1 VMPLVAAHVVG
12 AVLAPTLVR
21 LLGTRAFLV
30 LASVPLVSFGWVAA
44 QGRAVADG
52 GVLTE
57 VVSWVPALDMELA
70 LAMGTLQWALALVV
84 TGVGALVLAY
94 CTWYFEDDEPGLPTF
109 AGSFLAFA
117 GTMLGLV
124 LAADLLL
131 LYVFWE
137 LTTIFSFLLIG
148 HDPTKRA
155 SRAAGMQA
163 IIITTFGG
171 LAMLVGVLLLGAQT
185 GTFRISDV
193 LADPPSGAMTVTA
206 VALLL
211 AGAATKSALVP
222 FHFWL
227 PGAMAAPTPVS
238 AYLHAAAMVKAGVYL
253 VALLAPAFAGVAGWR
268 ETLLVLGV
276 LTMVTGGWQA
286 LRQTDIKLLLA
297 HGTVSQLGFLLVV
310 AGVGT
315 RSAAFAALAML
326 VAHALFKAALFL
338 SVGIVDHSTG
348 TRDLRKLSGVG
359 RSMPVVALAAGLAAA
374 SMAGVPPFLGFVA
387 KESILVALVDV
398 AQKGDGTGLAGAT
411 GWLLVAGVTLGSV
424 LTVAYAA
431 RFLWG
436 AFATKPGVDPTP
448 VHRPAAG
455 LVVPPAF
462 LAALSLAL
470 GFAGSAATRAVLPY
484 AEQLPDGAHEPVLEL
499 WHGFGPPLVL
509 SAVTLILG
517 VLLFLGRRR
526 VNRFQRA
533 AAVPV
538 SAETGYHWSMR
549 LLDRAAVEVTG
560 KTQRGSVAI
569 YLFVILLV
577 VVLVPG
583 SALVAARGEP
593 MEFVRWDTPAQAVVG
608 VVIVVAAWLT
618 TRARRRLKAVILASV
633 TGYGTAVLF
642 LLHGAPDLA
651 LTQVLV
657 ETVTIVV
664 FVLVLRRLPDY
675 FTDRPL
681 QRNRYWRI
689 ALGVAVAAAVAG
701 FMLLSTNARTADP
714 VSANFAKE
722 SVEFGGGNNIV
733 NVTLVD
739 IRAWDTMGELAVL
752 VAAATGVASL
762 IFIDTRGSSIR
773 RVFDIP
779 YPDTVRKQPTTRGR
793 RVWLPGG
800 RTLAPEKRSIMFEVV
815 TRLLFHTIV
824 LFSMFLLFSGHNNP
838 GGGFAA
844 GLITGLALLV
854 RYLAGGRYELDE
866 AAPIDAGVLVGSGL
880 FVATGS
886 GLVPLAFGGTVLQS
900 AVVDLHVPLLGDVH
914 VVTSLFFDV
923 GVYLVVVGLMLDLL
937 RSLGSGIDR
946 HILREQRDAPERV
959 GGGV

>member
-1 VMPLVAAHVVG
+1 MTWLVAAHLV
-12 AVLAPTLVR
+12 AALLAPTLVR

-30 LASVPLVSFGWVAA
+30 LAAVPLVSFGWVAA
-44 QGRAVADG
+44 QTSSVGDG
-52 GVLTE
+52 EVLTE
-57 VVSWVPALDMELA
+57 TFSWVPSLGMEVA
-70 LAMGTLQWALALVV
+70 FAMGTLQWTLALVV
-84 TGVGALVLAY
+84 TGVGALVLGY
-94 CTWYFEDDEPGLPTF
+94 CTWYFDADEPGLGTF
-109 AGSFLAFA
+109 AGSFIAFA

-137 LTTIFSFLLIG
+137 LTTILSFLLIG
-148 HDPTKRA
+148 HDPAKRA
-155 SRAAGMQA
+155 SRAAGMKA
-163 IIITTFGG
+163 LLVTTLGG
-171 LAMLVGVLLLGAQT
+171 LAMLVGVLMLGAQA
-185 GTFRISDV
+185 GTYRILELLD
-193 LADPPSGAMTVTA
+193 DPPSGAMTVTA
-206 VALLL
+206 VLLLL

-253 VALLAPAFAGVAGWR
+253 VALLVPAFAGVAGWR

-276 LTMVTGGWQA
+276 VTMVVGGWQA

-297 HGTVSQLGFLLVV
+297 YGTVSQLGFLLVV

-315 RSAAFAALAML
+315 RSAALAALGML

-338 SVGIVDHSTG
+338 TVGIVDHSTG
-348 TRDLRKLSGVG
+348 TRDLRELSGVG
-359 RSMPVVALAAGLAAA
+359 RAMPLVAASAALAAA
-374 SMAGVPPFLGFVA
+374 SMAGVPPFFGFVA
-387 KESILVALVDV
+387 KESVLTALVDV
-398 AQKGDGTGLAGAT
+398 AEAGEGTGLGAPA
-411 GWLLVAGVTLGSV
+411 GWLLVAGVVLGSV

-436 AFATKPGVDPTP
+436 AFATKPGVVPTR

-455 LVVPPAF
+455 LVAPPAV

-470 GFAGSAATRAVLPY
+470 GFAGAAATDVVLPY
-484 AEQLPDGAHEPVLEL
+484 AEQLPAGVHEPELAL
-499 WHGFGPPLVL
+499 WHGFGTPLLL
-509 SAVTLILG
+509 SAVTLTVGL
-517 VLLFLGRRR
+517 LLFVGRKALG
-526 VNRFQRA
+526 RFQRA
-533 AAVPV
+533 ATLPV
-538 SAETGYHWSMR
+538 SAERGYEWSMR
-549 LLDRAAVEVTG
+549 ALDRAAVEVTG

-569 YLFVILLV
+569 YLAVILLV

-583 SALVAARGEP
+583 GALVAARAEP
-593 MEFVRWDTPAQAVVG
+593 LGVVWWDTPAQAVVG
-608 VVIVVAAWLT
+608 ALVVLGALLT
-618 TRARRRLKAVILASV
+618 TRARRRLKAVVLAST

-657 ETVTIVV
+657 ETVTIVI
-664 FVLVLRRLPDY
+664 FVLVMRRLPEY

-681 QRNRYWRI
+681 QRSRYWRM
-689 ALGVAVAAAVAG
+689 ALGVAVAGAVAG
-701 FMLLSTNARTADP
+701 FMLLSTGARTADP
-714 VSANFAKE
+714 VSSEFAE
-722 SVEFGGGNNIV
+722 EAVAFGGGRNIV

-762 IFIDTRGSSIR
+762 IFLDTRGTSIR

-779 YPDTVRKQPTTRGR
+779 YPASVRKQPTTRGR

-824 LFSMFLLFSGHNNP
+824 LFSLFLLFSGHNNP

-844 GLITGLALLV
+844 GLVTGLALLV

-880 FVATGS
+880 FIATGS

-900 AVVDLHVPLLGDVH
+900 AVLDLHVPVLGDVH
-914 VVTSLFFDV
+914 LVTSVFFDV
-923 GVYLVVVGLMLDLL
+923 GVYLVVVGLLLDLL

-946 HILREQRDAPERV
+946 HILREERTAVERV
-959 GGGV
+959 GGGA

>member
-1 VMPLVAAHVVG
+1 VMPLVVAHVVG
-12 AVLAPTLVR
+12 ALVAPALVR

-30 LASVPLVSFGWVAA
+30 LALVPLASFGWIAA
-44 QGRAVADG
+44 QGGAVADG
-52 GVLTE
+52 QVLTE
-57 VVSWVPALDMELA
+57 TVTWVPSLRMELA
-70 LAMGTLQWALALVV
+70 LAMGTLQWVLALVV
-84 TGVGALVLAY
+84 TGVGALVLGY
-94 CTWYFEDDEPGLPTF
+94 CTWYFDQHEPGLHNF
-109 AGSFLAFA
+109 AASFTAFA
-117 GTMLGLV
+117 GAMLGLV

-148 HDPTKRA
+148 HDPAKRA
-155 SRAAGMQA
+155 SRAAGMKA
-163 IIITTFGG
+163 LIITTLGG
-171 LAMLVGVLLLGAQT
+171 LAMLVGVLLVGAQT
-185 GTFRISDV
+185 GSFRVLDV

-206 VALLL
+206 VLLLL

-253 VALLAPAFAGVAGWR
+253 VLLLAPAFAGIAGWR

-276 LTMVTGGWQA
+276 VTMVVGGWQA
-286 LRQTDIKLLLA
+286 LRQDDIKLLLA
-297 HGTVSQLGFLLVV
+297 YGTVSQLGFLLVV

-315 RSAAFAALAML
+315 RSAAFAGLALL
-326 VAHALFKAALFL
+326 GAHALFKAALFL
-338 SVGIVDHSTG
+338 TVGIVDHSTG
-348 TRDLRKLSGVG
+348 TRDLRELSGVG
-359 RSMPVVALAAGLAAA
+359 RSMPVVAGAAALAAA
-374 SMAGVPPFLGFVA
+374 SMAGVPPFFGFVA
-387 KESILVALVDV
+387 KESVLVALVDV
-398 AQKGDGTGLAGAT
+398 AEEGDGTGMAGVV
-411 GWLLVAGVTLGSV
+411 GWLVVAGVTLGSA

-436 AFATKPGVDPTP
+436 AFAAKPGLEPTP

-455 LVVPPAF
+455 LVAPPAI
-462 LAALSLAL
+462 LAGLSLVL
-470 GFAGSAATRAVLPY
+470 GFAGAAATEGLLPY
-484 AEQLPDGAHEPVLEL
+484 AEQLPAGAHEPVLEL
-499 WHGFGPPLVL
+499 WHGVGPPLLL
-509 SAVTLILG
+509 SALTLG
-517 VLLFLGRRR
+517 VGLLLFVARDAVGRA
-526 VNRFQRA
+526 QQ
-533 AAVPV
+533 AVSLPI
-538 SAETGYHWSMR
+538 SAERGYEWSMR
-549 LLDRAAVEVTG
+549 ALDRAAVEVTG

-583 SALVAARGEP
+583 GALVAARDEP
-593 MEFVRWDTPAQAVVG
+593 MASVWWDEPAQAVVG
-608 VVIVVAAWLT
+608 AIIVLAALLT
-618 TRARRRLKAVILASV
+618 TRARRRLKAVVLASV
-633 TGYGTAVLF
+633 TGYGTAILF

-664 FVLVLRRLPDY
+664 FVLVLRRLPEY

-681 QRNRYWRI
+681 QRNRYWRM

-701 FMLLSTNARTADP
+701 FMLLSTNARTAEP
-714 VSANFAKE
+714 VSKDFAKE
-722 SVEFGGGNNIV
+722 SVDFGGGYNIV

-773 RVFDIP
+773 RVYDIP
-779 YPDTVRKQPTTRGR
+779 YPASVQKQPTTRGR

-824 LFSMFLLFSGHNNP
+824 LFSLFLLFSGHNNP

-900 AVVDLHVPLLGDVH
+900 AVFDLHVPLLGEVH
-914 VVTSLFFDV
+914 LVTSLLFDI

-946 HILREQRDAPERV
+946 HILREEKESRELL